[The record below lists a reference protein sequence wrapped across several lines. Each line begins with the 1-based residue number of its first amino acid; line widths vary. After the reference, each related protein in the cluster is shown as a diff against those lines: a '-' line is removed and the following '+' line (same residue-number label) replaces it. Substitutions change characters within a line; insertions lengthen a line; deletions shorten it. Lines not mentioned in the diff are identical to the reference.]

1 MSRPSMTRAS
11 TIPFNQVINDCLV
24 KSHAKLLS
32 NYFCNIL
39 RINDP
44 KTIGRMSTKFD
55 ILLSKYSVDET
66 DPNTGVISTVNDYGG
81 GISDVIGKI
90 FIDLLK
96 QNKDDTK
103 NKKNND
109 VYALKRLKEIFIN
122 EQIKELRRLSPS
134 DPDITTEDSEV
145 NGVVVN
151 PGAPNIIA
159 TIDEFIADA
168 HKHPTDNTK
177 FITYFAIEFL
187 LTPCF
192 FYWMATLDQITNKTD
207 INGYVP
213 NAALLHGITQ
223 ELATVSWQVS
233 AVDGDKYVSTDSNAD
248 ILRAYLSSIGK
259 NPDEAESYKGYP
271 GHSSLVKGF
280 GIYGGEDCVLM
291 QNSWGLPWNAKF
303 CGSRPISR
311 RVLNMV
317 SYGATMITPDTN
329 GFGFKRRR
337 SNKTNKNKKK
347 PKSPKKG
354 TRKRK

>member
-1 MSRPSMTRAS
+1 MTR
-11 TIPFNQVINDCLV
+11 TLTVPFNQVIDDCLV

-44 KTIGRMSTKFD
+44 KIIGSMSKKFD

-66 DPNTGVISTVNDYGG
+66 DPNTRIKSTVKGYGG

-90 FIDLLK
+90 FIDIH
-96 QNKDDTK
+96 NPK
-103 NKKNND
+103 NKVLAIKN
-109 VYALKRLKEIFIN
+109 LSEIFTKD
-122 EQIKELRRLSPS
+122 QIKKLIGLKPRI
-134 DPDITTEDSEV
+134 PDITIEDSNV

-159 TIDEFIADA
+159 TIDEFIVDA
-168 HKHPTDNTK
+168 HKHPTDNKK

-213 NAALLHGITQ
+213 NPYLLHCIAQ

-233 AVDGDKYVSTDSNAD
+233 AVDGDKYVSSDKDASH
-248 ILRAYLSSIGK
+248 LQRYLSSIGK
-259 NPDEAESYKGYP
+259 NPDDANNYKGYP
-271 GHSSLVKGF
+271 AHSSIVKGV
-280 GIYGGEDCVLM
+280 GTYAGEDCVLM
-291 QNSWGLPWNAKF
+291 QNSWGLAWNAKF

-311 RVLNMV
+311 KVIDMV
-317 SYGATMITPDTN
+317 SCEVIMITPDAN

-337 SNKTNKNKKK
+337 PNKTNKNKKK